1 MERYVAFPLDIFDC
15 VRLCCL
21 KDLSEWL
28 WVVILSFE
36 LFVDELHCLLLL
48 FDEVDPFFFLGGDE
62 VFHEVSY
69 VHVKVGYHF
78 NLVVVHQESGRVEIL
93 SHFEFFNKRQ
103 DNELLFE
110 SVLKLFIKL
119 RYVLVESKFKISCLI
134 IRLFGV
140 SSRFWADHL
149 GLNSF
154 GLEDHS
160 LQFYAVKSRGKFRI
174 GFLQILGENFRKSCK
189 ALLRLDALNKTRV
202 DQGLGLLSALLNVL

>member
-15 VRLCCL
+15 IRLCCL

-48 FDEVDPFFFLGGDE
+48 FDEVDPFFFLGGDK

-93 SHFEFFNKRQ
+93 SHFEFLYKRQ

-119 RYVLVESKFKISCLI
+119 RDVLVESKFKFSCLI
-134 IRLFGV
+134 IGLFGV

-154 GLEDHS
+154 GFEDHS
-160 LQFYAVKSRGKFRI
+160 LQFDAVKSRGKFRI
-174 GFLQILGENFRKSCK
+174 GFLQILGENFR
-189 ALLRLDALNKTRV
+189 
-202 DQGLGLLSALLNVL
+202 